1 MKHASAVA
9 LWVILIVS
17 AGPWAP
23 DALYAQEGAPQ
34 APAADS
40 GADQPAQ
47 KGWNF
52 EEEEEEAVPTFLDE
66 ARAQAIDIAAVAVF
80 VVLAFVSF
88 FRKSDRLKVVTLI
101 AAVAYLGFYKS
112 QLISIVNVFGLLGG
126 NLPIFR
132 HNLAWYLLA
141 IVTVVSTVLW
151 GRVYC
156 GRICA
161 FGAFTQLVDRV
172 VPARWQIRIPKA
184 VERRASLIKYAI
196 LATAIGYFLAT
207 RDPLIYPYIEPFWMF
222 GLHLRTPVL
231 LSMLGLLLVTTI
243 FVRNAYCRFL
253 CPLGAALGILS
264 NLTVFRIKR
273 WSECGTCRICEK
285 ACEWGAIRG
294 PKIIMTEC
302 VRCDDCERLYEDKTR
317 CPHHLIPIIRDRKNL
332 RPMTAL
338 TAKPAPG
345 VPSGR

>member
-1 MKHASAVA
+1 MIRRTLVAILFAFIAISLGLVDGSAA
-9 LWVILIVS
+9 
-17 AGPWAP
+17 
-23 DALYAQEGAPQ
+23 YAQDAQPPAAAGE
-34 APAADS
+34 APAE
-40 GADQPAQ
+40 GE
-47 KGWNF
+47 WNF
-52 EEEEEEAVPTFLDE
+52 EEEEEVVPTFAED
-66 ARAQAIDIAAVAVF
+66 ARAQAVDIAAVAAF
-80 VVLAFVSF
+80 LVLAFVSF
-88 FRKSDRLKVVTLI
+88 FRKSDRLTVVTLV

-126 NLPIFR
+126 NLPLFR

-172 VPARWQIRIPKA
+172 VPARWQVRIPKA
-184 VERRASLIKYAI
+184 VERRASMIKYAI
-196 LATAIGYFLAT
+196 LGTAVAYFVVT

-264 NLTVFRIKR
+264 KLTVFRIKR
-273 WSECGTCRICEK
+273 WSECSTCRICEK

-294 PKIIMTEC
+294 PQIIMTEC
-302 VRCDDCERLYEDKTR
+302 VRCDDCERLYDNKAK
-317 CPHHLIPIIRDRKNL
+317 CPHHLIILRGKKKPVIPLTVVPARD
-332 RPMTAL
+332 AL
-338 TAKPAPG
+338 SA
-345 VPSGR
+345 R